1 MHRSHLPKL
10 RPPHTH
16 LSRPA
21 ALRPGR
27 TAPGEPIVAGTGG
40 DRPSRHEEVRLTH
53 HDREGWLRAVQGK
66 NGIACIAMGSTM
78 STGPWWVPRL
88 RCSGIPRLAALE
100 YVVLKSAWD
109 QAHGK
114 NAPRG
119 CMGTGSISPMRP
131 TVTDSRR
138 STRCMPGS

>member
-1 MHRSHLPKL
+1 MYRDGVHYVNGTLVG
-10 RPPHTH
+10 T
-16 LSRPA
+16 PA
-21 ALRPGR
+21 ALLRHLEALVY
-27 TAPGEPIVAGTGG
+27 APERG
-40 DRPSRHEEVRLTH
+40 HL
-53 HDREGWLRAVQGK
+53 
-66 NGIACIAMGSTM
+66 
-78 STGPWWVPRL
+78 
-88 RCSGIPRLAALE
+88 RLAALE

>member
-1 MHRSHLPKL
+1 M
-10 RPPHTH
+10 
-16 LSRPA
+16 
-21 ALRPGR
+21 
-27 TAPGEPIVAGTGG
+27 AGTGG
-40 DRPSRHEEVRLTH
+40 DRLSRHEEVRLTH
-53 HDREGWLRAVQGK
+53 HDREGWLRAVQRKERHRVYRDGVHYV
-66 NGIACIAMGSTM
+66 NGTLVGTPAAL
-78 STGPWWVPRL
+78 L
-88 RCSGIPRLAALE
+88 RHPEALVYAPERGHLRLAALE